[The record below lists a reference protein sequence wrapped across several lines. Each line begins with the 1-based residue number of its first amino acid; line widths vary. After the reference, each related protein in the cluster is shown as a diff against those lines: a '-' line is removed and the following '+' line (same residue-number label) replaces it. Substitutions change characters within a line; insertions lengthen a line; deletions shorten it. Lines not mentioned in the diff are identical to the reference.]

1 MEVAGRTC
9 CKLRF
14 VSCGWTANHM
24 RDFAVALPHFTQLKT
39 LSLAEN
45 DLQDEGAKILATVL
59 QAPFVMSIHGT
70 VYRSVHAYSQPPWH
84 RSGRCF
90 VWLTARFA
98 R

>member
-1 MEVAGRTC
+1 
-9 CKLRF
+9 
-14 VSCGWTANHM
+14 M
-24 RDFAVALPHFTQLKT
+24 REFAVALPHFTQLKT
-39 LSLAEN
+39 LDLAEN

-70 VYRSVHAYSQPPWH
+70 GHPSVVHAYSQFPWH
-84 RSGRCF
+84 RSARCL

>member
-14 VSCGWTANHM
+14 GACGWTANHM
-24 RDFAVALPHFTQLKT
+24 REFAVALPHFKQLKT
-39 LSLAEN
+39 LVLAEN

-59 QAPFVMSIHGT
+59 QAPFVMSIRGT
-70 VYRSVHAYSQPPWH
+70 VHPSVHAYSQSPWH
-84 RSGRCF
+84 RSARYL